1 MQIIQVDPDSP
12 DISIIQHA
20 ATIIR
25 NGGLIAFPTETVYGL
40 GVDGTASDAI
50 RRIYQAKGRPASKP
64 VLVLI
69 DDRIWLDQLT
79 LDISDLAYSLMDS
92 FWPGPLTLTFQA
104 APQVPK
110 ELLGKGTTIGIRHTA
125 SPIARALCRYS
136 DCPITA
142 PSANLSG
149 RSDPLTAEEVEKD
162 LGEAVDMIL
171 DGGRSSEPKPS
182 TVVDVSKGEP
192 HLIRAG
198 QIPFEEIIEI
208 WETRH

>member
-69 DDRIWLDQLT
+69 DDLVWLDQLT
-79 LDISDLAYSLMDS
+79 LDISDRAYSLMDS
-92 FWPGPLTLTFQA
+92 FWPGPLTLVLSKGDSIPYIATGGLDTIA
-104 APQVPK
+104 VRIPNHRVPLAIVD
-110 ELLGKGTTIGIRHTA
+110 ELGL
-125 SPIARALCRYS
+125 
-136 DCPITA
+136 PITGT
-142 PSANLSG
+142 SANLSG
-149 RSDPLTAEEVEKD
+149 QPD
-162 LGEAVDMIL
+162 LMTIEAVETKLGNQL
-171 DGGRSSEPKPS
+171 DGVLKCGPSPLGIPS
-182 TVVDVSKGEP
+182 TVVDVSKNEVTILREGA
-192 HLIRAG
+192 ITAD
-198 QIPFEEIIEI
+198 QIFACV
-208 WETRH
+208 